1 MLMRVKKSDPR
12 RNASSVEQSRDH
24 KVWSDI
30 KSNVLDNSIDED
42 KYQKGTG
49 QREAMKYLR
58 ESYYH
63 RIKCSAA
70 NSLAALMRK

>member
-24 KVWSDI
+24 KVWYDI
-30 KSNVLDNSIDED
+30 KSNVLDNSTDED

-58 ESYYH
+58 ESCYH

>member
-30 KSNVLDNSIDED
+30 KSNVLDNSTDED

-58 ESYYH
+58 ESCYH
-63 RIKCSAA
+63 RIECSAS
-70 NSLAALMRK
+70 NPLAALMRK